1 MFAWRITRARYA
13 DLAGRG
19 ASIAPGRWNSA
30 GSPVVYTAEAPALAV
45 LEVRVHLDLA
55 PQFLPAD
62 YELLKIDIG
71 GARIQELAE
80 LPADPRAAGNRWLKD
95 LHAPILK
102 VPSFIIPENSNLLIN
117 PLHPEAA
124 QISIVQKRSFT
135 FDERLWQPYGAL
147 TEA

>member
-19 ASIAPGRWNSA
+19 ASLSPGRWNSA
-30 GSPVVYTAEAPALAV
+30 GRPVVYAAEAPALAV
-45 LEVRVHLDLA
+45 LEVRVHLDLT

-62 YELLKIDIG
+62 YELLKIDIS

-80 LPADPRAAGNRWLKD
+80 LPADPRAVGDHWLEE
-95 LHAPILK
+95 LHAPIFK

-124 QISIVQKRSFT
+124 RISIVQKRPFT
-135 FDERLWQPYGAL
+135 FDERLWQPYGAPI
-147 TEA
+147 EA